1 MRRSGFACTDLL
13 PTCCRRGCRI
23 SKSQKSCLR
32 IPDIRKQEVSKNQP
46 ELVWSD
52 FLSDVSVSLGQPV
65 SLQALVPEP
74 GQTLF
79 LEGPPESG
87 KTAAAQLLAFSWAAG
102 PSLTPSSVVD
112 LRGVRLLLRL
122 DCSQVK
128 GQLLQEIARL
138 IPSVE
143 EKEEELAQSGEVLLL
158 LDGYR
163 EGNQAFDQS
172 LQRFL
177 EARTGCRVLI
187 TARPGQS
194 CTLQRACQG
203 AVVLQLSS
211 SD

>member
-1 MRRSGFACTDLL
+1 M
-13 PTCCRRGCRI
+13 
-23 SKSQKSCLR
+23 CLR
-32 IPDIRKQEVSKNQP
+32 IPDIRKQEVSKSQP

-52 FLSDVSVSLGQPV
+52 FLLDVFVSLGQPV

-79 LEGPPESG
+79 LEGPPGSG
-87 KTAAAQLLAFSWAAG
+87 KTTMAQLLAFSRAAG
-102 PSLTPSSVVD
+102 PSHAPSSAVD
-112 LRGVRLLLRL
+112 LRGVRLLLHL

-128 GQLLQEIARL
+128 GQLLQEIAHL

-143 EKEEELAQSGEVLLL
+143 EKEEELRAALAQSSEVLLL

-172 LQRFL
+172 LQGFL
-177 EARTGCRVLI
+177 KARTGCRVLI

-194 CTLQRACQG
+194 CMLQRACEG

-211 SD
+211 TD